1 MAKIKVAKGAPR
13 TDMTPMV
20 DMFMLLLTF
29 FMLTATF
36 RPQEPTQVDTPNSI
50 SEKITPERNIITVY
64 VGKENKVFFNI
75 DNGEDSTQHIRQKVL
90 ADVGRVYNITFTPEQ
105 LSKFERMAAF
115 GMPIKNM
122 AAWIDAPSEKE
133 RQGLQTGI
141 PVDTVNA
148 ATSELAN
155 WILYARQSNPKAEAT
170 IRGDNT
176 ADYKAVKQVLDIFQ
190 GAKIDKFNLVTNLE
204 KVEAKL
210 EIQ

>member
-36 RPQEPTQVDTPNSI
+36 RPQEPTQVDTPGSI
-50 SEKITPERNIITVY
+50 SEKLIPEKNTITVY
-64 VGKENKVFFNI
+64 VGKDNKVFFNL
-75 DNGEDSTQHIRQKVL
+75 DNGEDSTLHIRQEVL
-90 ADVGRVYNITFTPEQ
+90 RNVGKAYNIAFTEEQ

-115 GMPIKNM
+115 GMPIEKV
-122 AAWIDAPSEKE
+122 AAWIDAPNEQE
-133 RQGLQTGI
+133 RQLLQTGI
-141 PVDTVNA
+141 PVDTVNTE
-148 ATSELAN
+148 TSELAN
-155 WILYARQSNPKAEAT
+155 WILYARKANPRAEAT

-190 GAKIDKFNLVTNLE
+190 GAKINNFNLVTNLE
-204 KVEAKL
+204 KVEVKL
-210 EIQ
+210 D

>member
-1 MAKIKVAKGAPR
+1 MAKIKVAKSSPR

-50 SEKITPERNIITVY
+50 SEKITPEKNVITVY
-64 VGKENKVFFNI
+64 IGKENKVFFNL
-75 DNGEDSTQHIRQKVL
+75 DNGEDSTQHVRQKVL
-90 ADVGRVYNITFTPEQ
+90 ANVGAIYNLKFTPEQ

-115 GMPIKNM
+115 GMPIEKM
-122 AAWIDAPSEKE
+122 AAWIDAPNQQA
-133 RQGLQTGI
+133 RDVLNTGI
-141 PVDTVNA
+141 PVDTTDA

-155 WILYARQSNPKAEAT
+155 WILYSRQANPKAEAT

-204 KVEAKL
+204 KVEVKL
-210 EIQ
+210 

>member
-1 MAKIKVAKGAPR
+1 MGKIKVAKGAPR

-50 SEKITPERNIITVY
+50 SEKITPVY

-75 DNGEDSTQHIRQKVL
+75 DNGEDSTNHIRQDVL
-90 ADVGRVYNITFTPEQ
+90 RNVGAAYNLSFTPEQ
-105 LSKFERMAAF
+105 LSKFERMDAF
-115 GMPIKNM
+115 GMPIENM
-122 AAWIDAPSEKE
+122 AAWIDAPDQKS
-133 RQGLQTGI
+133 RDVLQTGI
-141 PVDTVNA
+141 PVDTLEA

-155 WILYARQSNPKAEAT
+155 WILYARKANPRAKAT

-190 GAKIDKFNLVTNLE
+190 GAKINNFNLVTNLE
-204 KVEAKL
+204 KVEVKL
-210 EIQ
+210 ENL

>member
-1 MAKIKVAKGAPR
+1 MGKIKVAKSAPR

-36 RPQEPTQVDTPNSI
+36 RPQEPTQVDSPNSI
-50 SEKITPERNIITVY
+50 SEKLTPEQNVITVY
-64 VGKENKVFFNI
+64 VGKDNKVFFNI

-90 ADVGRVYNITFTPEQ
+90 ADVGKVYNITFTPEQ

-115 GMPIKNM
+115 GMPIKDM

-133 RQGLQTGI
+133 RQVLQTGV
-141 PVDTVNA
+141 PVDTTNA

-155 WILYARQSNPKAEAT
+155 WILYSRQANPKAEAT

-190 GAKIDKFNLVTNLE
+190 GAKINKFNLVTNLE
-204 KVEAKL
+204 KVEVKL
-210 EIQ
+210 ENQ

>member
-1 MAKIKVAKGAPR
+1 MSKIKVAKSAPR

-50 SEKITPERNIITVY
+50 SEKLIPEKNTITVY
-64 VGKENKVFFNI
+64 IGKNDKVFFNL
-75 DNGEDSTQHIRQKVL
+75 DNGEDSTLHIRQEVL
-90 ADVGRVYNITFTPEQ
+90 KNVGAAYNITFTPEQ

-115 GMPIKNM
+115 GMPIENIG
-122 AAWIDAPSEKE
+122 AWIDAPTEAE
-133 RQGLQTGI
+133 RQPMQVGI
-141 PVDTVNA
+141 PVDTTNA

-155 WILYARQSNPKAEAT
+155 WILYARKANPRAEAT
-170 IRGDNT
+170 IRGDNN

-190 GAKIDKFNLVTNLE
+190 AAKINNFNLVTNLE

-210 EIQ
+210 PD

>member
-1 MAKIKVAKGAPR
+1 MGKIKVAKGAPR

-50 SEKITPERNIITVY
+50 SEKLTPERNLITVY
-64 VGKENKVFFNI
+64 VGKDNKVFFNV
-75 DNGEDSTQHIRQKVL
+75 DNGEDSTMHVRKEVL
-90 ADVGRVYNITFTPEQ
+90 KNVGAAYNISFSPEQ
-105 LSKFERMAAF
+105 LEKFERMDAF
-115 GMPIKNM
+115 GMPIENVK
-122 AAWIDAPSEKE
+122 AWIDAPDNTAREA
-133 RQGLQTGI
+133 LQTGI
-141 PVDTVNA
+141 PVDTTEA

-155 WILYARQSNPKAEAT
+155 WILYARKANPRAEAT

-204 KVEAKL
+204 KVEVKL
-210 EIQ
+210 ENL